1 MLFGVLSTFSASP
14 LSHRGRL
21 VLPQLVLQRVLLFV
35 YRLHVHAATEI
46 SDIVA
51 NKLIYYYFPLGIRK
65 FSAVA

>member
-14 LSHRGRL
+14 RSNRGRL